1 MTDCVDPGCLYW
13 QSITLALRMGD
24 WGAVATAVL
33 PPRAAATSIACS
45 LVGNAV
51 AEPGRRLGP
60 ARSKPPSVASR
71 HRYDPRRHW
80 HAVRGYRL
88 HRVVGLISPPVGD
101 PARVGPVSSIRAK
114 PFARRRFR
122 RHEILGER
130 CIDASSP
137 SEFRPNHT
145 VLRRTDCNL
154 SRINLRPH

>member
-114 PFARRRFR
+114 AIRSAPVPQTRNSRGEVHRRELAQRISPKPYR
-122 RHEILGER
+122 
-130 CIDASSP
+130 ASAD
-137 SEFRPNHT
+137 R
-145 VLRRTDCNL
+145 LRSIT
-154 SRINLRPH
+154 INLRPH